1 MIFKRELV
9 KAQKGLWIWFTILG
23 GLIVMMLSMYPEISK
38 STENINELLE
48 SYPDALKAAFNID
61 QLGFDTVIGFYSI
74 EGYLFATL
82 FGSIFAVLL
91 AGNIVV
97 KEESDKTAEFLLS
110 KPITRKEVITQK
122 LFALLAAI
130 TQFNILLSAATFI
143 GFKIGSDEVVPLKV
157 FLLISIAPFLLHITF
172 ASLAFLVSSV
182 MRKSKS
188 IMSISLGIVFVT
200 YFLNIL
206 ASITNKA
213 EFLKYFS
220 PFEYIDS
227 VTIIVEQTI
236 KPLYLVCM
244 TLIICVSIVASYVI
258 YHKKDLAV

>member
-1 MIFKRELV
+1 MIFKRELK
-9 KAQKGLWIWFTILG
+9 KAQKGLWIWVSILG

-38 STENINELLE
+38 STESINEVLE
-48 SYPDALKAAFNID
+48 SYPDALKAAFNMEH
-61 QLGFDTVIGFYSI
+61 LGFDTVVGFYSI

-110 KPITRKEVITQK
+110 KPISRKEVITQK
-122 LFALLAAI
+122 LLALFAAI

-143 GFKIGSDEVVPLKV
+143 GFKIGSDEAIELKV
-157 FLLISIAPFLLHITF
+157 FLLISIAPFLLHLTF

-188 IMSISLGIVFVT
+188 IMSISLGIVFIT

-206 ASITNKA
+206 ASITDKA
-213 EFLKYFS
+213 KFLKYFS

-227 VTIIVEQTI
+227 VTIIVDQTME
-236 KPLYLVCM
+236 PLYLVFM
-244 TLIICVSIVASYVI
+244 AIIMLVSIIASYVI